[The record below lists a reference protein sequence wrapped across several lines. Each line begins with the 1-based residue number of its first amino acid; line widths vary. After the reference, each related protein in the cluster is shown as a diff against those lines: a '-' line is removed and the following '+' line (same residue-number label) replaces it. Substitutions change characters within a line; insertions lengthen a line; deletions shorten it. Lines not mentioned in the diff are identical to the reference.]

1 MKMTDIQPQSYIII
15 VIMSVKLVVI
25 LGEYKKIIA
34 LFVAFLSTIFTKPF
48 RIGRIPPLEHLIL
61 PPKLNHPNS
70 IST

>member
-1 MKMTDIQPQSYIII
+1 M
-15 VIMSVKLVVI
+15 I
-25 LGEYKKIIA
+25 LEEYKKVIA

>member
-34 LFVAFLSTIFTKPF
+34 LFVAFYQLFSPNHL
-48 RIGRIPPLEHLIL
+48 GLEGYPLEHLIL

>member
-1 MKMTDIQPQSYIII
+1 
-15 VIMSVKLVVI
+15 MSVKLVVI

-34 LFVAFLSTIFTKPF
+34 LFVAFYQLFSPNHL
-48 RIGRIPPLEHLIL
+48 GLEGYPLEHLIL